1 MPVHALSGLVSST
14 DQGSTVEGSALHVDE
29 PDGQL
34 TVIEDSA
41 THIVEIRGEDPMVVH
56 IVEPVAVDPSALG
69 LELDDLA
76 DVDGMDGAPILTPLV
91 LHKGADGILRPISAP
106 EIAHLHWGE
115 EIRFGEGEPAAD
127 APPGATW
134 VDYADGNIYR
144 AEEIT

>member
-1 MPVHALSGLVSST
+1 MPIHALSGQASSS
-14 DQGSTVEGSALHVDE
+14 DDGSLVEGPSVHIDE

-34 TVIEDSA
+34 TVIEDAA
-41 THIVEIRGEDPMVVH
+41 THVVEIRGEDPMVVH
-56 IVEPVAVDPSALG
+56 IVEPVAVDPGALG

-76 DVDGMDGAPILTPLV
+76 DVDGMDSAPMLTPLV
-91 LHKGADGILRPISAP
+91 LHKGTDGILRPISVPA
-106 EIAHLHWGE
+106 IAHLHWGE
-115 EIRFGEGEPAAD
+115 EIRFGVGEPDAA